1 MTTFQE
7 PQPQSRRAVRQSERG
22 DGTESSFP
30 SLPGQPP
37 FSPTTPLAAG
47 QPDSRDMW
55 DTTARRAAL
64 LSSPETPAGRR
75 AAPRPATPGAEP
87 LTYSTQQRPIAPVP
101 VAEPEQPRFRSRG
114 NAPAR
119 PVADAAALAA
129 PPAAPTEPSAAEP
142 AYRPRDFSPGGGGRR
157 AAGGPQAAA
166 AQGAVQPGWTQPIE
180 PSDLDYYTE
189 ARQSAA
195 ATPSAP
201 VTAPEGPTEH
211 TLSRR
216 EMRALREQTEGFTD
230 PPTLVPP
237 PAPPAPSVGALPTRA
252 PEPDINTGLTVALT
266 EFDRL
271 TESAP
276 SASPT
281 AAPVAP
287 ASVAQDPV
295 AQAPVPQAPFAQAPV
310 AQAPVVPAPLAQ
322 APVAPSPVA
331 PAPVVPAQ
339 AAPPLVDSIPVAL
352 APAAPAAPVRT
363 EPATPARG
371 HWAAD
376 IDDEDLYES
385 TISRTVGSTP
395 STTNALVLPSA
406 PVGSDIRGALTS
418 TGEIMLT
425 GSIDLPAGLATTGAS
440 SSLEHHAIDALFD
453 SHDAEVITTDSA
465 PVRAIKAV
473 STHNSGQGVTHTQ
486 KPKGTRALTAL
497 VIAAASMAV
506 IVAGLLVVAIT
517 MNIF

>member
-37 FSPTTPLAAG
+37 FSPTTPLAPG
-47 QPDSRDMW
+47 QAESRDMW

-64 LSSPETPAGRR
+64 LASPEAPAGRR
-75 AAPRPATPGAEP
+75 AAARPATPGAEP
-87 LTYSTQQRPIAPVP
+87 LTYSTQQRPIAPVAVP
-101 VAEPEQPRFRSRG
+101 EPEQPRFRSRG

-119 PVADAAALAA
+119 PVADAAALANQ
-129 PPAAPTEPSAAEP
+129 PAAPTEPSAAEP

-157 AAGGPQAAA
+157 AAGGPEAAA
-166 AQGAVQPGWTQPIE
+166 PQVAAQPGWTQPIE

-195 ATPSAP
+195 SAP
-201 VTAPEGPTEH
+201 VAPVAAPEGPIEH

-237 PAPPAPSVGALPTRA
+237 PAPSAPTISALPPRA
-252 PEPDINTGLTVALT
+252 PEPDVNTGLTSALT

-271 TESAP
+271 TQSTP
-276 SASPT
+276 SAMPAPT
-281 AAPVAP
+281 SVAPAPVAQP
-287 ASVAQDPV
+287 PV
-295 AQAPVPQAPFAQAPV
+295 AQAPVAPAPVAQAPAAAAPAPVAPAPV
-310 AQAPVVPAPLAQ
+310 AQAPV
-322 APVAPSPVA
+322 A
-331 PAPVVPAQ
+331 PAPAPAPQ
-339 AAPPLVDSIPVAL
+339 LVDSIPVAL
-352 APAAPAAPVRT
+352 APVAPEPTRS

-376 IDDEDLYES
+376 IDEEELFET

-497 VIAAASMAV
+497 VISAATMAV